1 MSIELYYCFTN
12 VCWQVGRRKE
22 VKRKDYKDSKCKDTG
37 TKRGETRRG
46 RKAATRRES
55 AKGGKKVDTEKLV

>member
-1 MSIELYYCFTN
+1 M
-12 VCWQVGRRKE
+12 
-22 VKRKDYKDSKCKDTG
+22 KRKGYKDRKCKDTG

-55 AKGGKKVDTEKLV
+55 EEGGKRVDTEKLV

>member
-1 MSIELYYCFTN
+1 M
-12 VCWQVGRRKE
+12 
-22 VKRKDYKDSKCKDTG
+22 KRKGYKDRKCKDTG

-55 AKGGKKVDTEKLV
+55 EKKKGGGKESRYRETSIKSGVYVHRALLLVY

>member
-1 MSIELYYCFTN
+1 MKGDLRLAETN
-12 VCWQVGRRKE
+12 TRKR
-22 VKRKDYKDSKCKDTG
+22 VKRNGYKDSKCKDTG